1 MINNLGLAYK
11 AKKIAIGTDL
21 SIEKMRQKKAVMILL
36 ASDASENTQKKIR
49 DKASYY
55 GIDVMDT
62 FTSEQLSKPIG
73 KGQIKVIAILDEGFK
88 KIII

>member
-21 SIEKMRQKKAVMILL
+21 SREKMRQKKAVMILL
-36 ASDASENTQKKIR
+36 ANDASENTQKKIR
-49 DKASYY
+49 DKASFY

-62 FTSEQLSKPIG
+62 FTSEQLSQPIG

>member
-21 SIEKMRQKKAVMILL
+21 TIEKMRQKKAVIVLL
-36 ASDASENTQKKIR
+36 ANDASENTKKKIR

-55 GIDVMDT
+55 GIDVMDQ
-62 FTSEQLSKPIG
+62 FTSIQLSQSIG

>member
-21 SIEKMRQKKAVMILL
+21 SIEKMRQKKAVIILL

-62 FTSEQLSKPIG
+62 FTSEQL
-73 KGQIKVIAILDEGFK
+73 
-88 KIII
+88 